1 MASGSFQGSTSNA
14 RLIVQINWS
23 STPSIENNSSVVTA
37 TLYAVR
43 TDSARTYGTGS
54 WAISIGGNAANVSKY
69 VEVRS
74 SWVTIITHTATIPH
88 DSDGT
93 KSIYINAGGGIS
105 GTTWS
110 STSIGATVA
119 LDTIPRASGVSLSTA
134 KPLLGST
141 LTIDIDRKSEA
152 FTHDVT
158 YSIADLTDGV
168 QKESSGR
175 LPHNSPRTKKKAGR
189 SLSRRSVTARPSG
202 RLRRNSRQSC
212 LRRTRQGRISKV

>member
-23 STPSIENNSSVVTA
+23 STTSIEKNSSVVTA

-88 DSDGT
+88 DADGT
-93 KSIYINAGGGIS
+93 KSIYMNA
-105 GTTWS
+105 
-110 STSIGATVA
+110 
-119 LDTIPRASGVSLSTA
+119 
-134 KPLLGST
+134 
-141 LTIDIDRKSEA
+141 
-152 FTHDVT
+152 
-158 YSIADLTDGV
+158 
-168 QKESSGR
+168 
-175 LPHNSPRTKKKAGR
+175 
-189 SLSRRSVTARPSG
+189 
-202 RLRRNSRQSC
+202 
-212 LRRTRQGRISKV
+212 